1 MQLTNNGSFCIG
13 SMYIGRSG
21 GVAGIVEH
29 LGNIKSI
36 LVANLFWL
44 TWNSRVSR
52 WRFPSDSQLRFKLCC
67 TPSYTQFEI

>member
-13 SMYIGRSG
+13 SVYIGRSG

-36 LVANLFWL
+36 LVANLCWV
-44 TWNSRVSR
+44 TWNSTYSHSLV
-52 WRFPSDSQLRFKLCC
+52 LMLVAC
-67 TPSYTQFEI
+67 EAI